1 MKTKEPQTAPVEK
14 TEDRETLVSGLE
26 NPAKIAEAGAG
37 TTPQLLAKLPESQD
51 IQSMPFLKREKDG
64 HERRGKRDAGKLM
77 DGNACREE
85 QRLLTTLKNAFGC
98 NSFREGQ
105 EQAVRAILDGKDALV
120 VMPTGGGKSLTYLLP
135 GLLLPGLVIIV
146 SPLLALMDDQVRR
159 LQERHLPAI
168 AFNSLLSPSQRNT
181 ILQELPVHSF
191 PAYENLVSP
200 PPSSSSSSTS
210 SSASSFSSTSSSSS
224 SQVSAS
230 SSGGS
235 RFALPCLSASPSR
248 KYKFLFVTPEQV
260 TSPTFQRMLSQLEA
274 RRRDTG
280 KGGGAEEPTADE
292 EARNVRR
299 SRGVALIAVD
309 EAHCICTWGHDFRRS
324 YRQVAKQ
331 KFPLNLSVLRTILPE
346 TPLLAC
352 TATATPAVCADI
364 QTSLALRDAVHIGL
378 SFDRKNI
385 FYEVRLKRRLG
396 ARTEDDA
403 VPDEDPAAA
412 ADEEEDWTLEDMAA
426 EVATRHRGECGIIY
440 CFKKATCESVATAL
454 RCRGIPAQAYH
465 AGLSDKVR
473 CELQRGW
480 MEGNIRVLVATVAF
494 GLGVDNPHVRF
505 VFHHS
510 LPKTMEGYYQESG
523 RCGRDG
529 RPAHALLYY
538 SPRNFESLRYI
549 MDYTFSQLKL
559 YSSKGRK
566 PNARTKKGAGN
577 RQEGEGEE
585 EPDSVEDQKARLEHM
600 ERRYQKDLQS
610 LKEVRKYC
618 EETGCRRACILKF
631 FGETVVPRRGFA
643 KPSGR
648 RESSKDPSKKRHRDA
663 AEESEATSCRSFNR
677 AKTEEK
683 LSVHSGSADTAFVSQ
698 GNRNVSDGESLVA
711 CVRKRAPSC
720 SDRVGAG
727 FSEVKLGNNQNGENL
742 KKNLCSDE
750 SDGGACLDAWRCCD
764 LCEESKEGKTN
775 GGGLPGK
782 GHLTSAPSAS
792 VLASLNSRGC
802 TRVSSASR
810 RAPRSFAGGGMAAVA
825 GEDDGGV
832 LARGTLE
839 FEKDDSSGEESGGDS
854 RWCGAA
860 KSFTGA
866 TTLRTGSSWYTH
878 TSVMPRGLMAS
889 ARGKR
894 SEHCRSAG
902 TGASGGGR
910 VVYHTSA
917 GSAFCRQSGVTKGQG
932 TPSLKSG
939 RVTDAVRAK
948 GLRAVMEELERQ
960 EQLAE
965 EEEDEG
971 KKSRFFRQK
980 FAAVRRSSSEADT
993 PASRSCP
1000 LPFRRPRPASLGP
1013 ASRKT
1018 ACGMPLSNQ
1027 PARSLAFVRA
1037 SALPRDPTK
1046 SGAVAAAP
1054 LKSGLYHPRG
1064 KG

>member
-1 MKTKEPQTAPVEK
+1 M
-14 TEDRETLVSGLE
+14 
-26 NPAKIAEAGAG
+26 
-37 TTPQLLAKLPESQD
+37 
-51 IQSMPFLKREKDG
+51 
-64 HERRGKRDAGKLM
+64 
-77 DGNACREE
+77 
-85 QRLLTTLKNAFGC
+85 
-98 NSFREGQ
+98 
-105 EQAVRAILDGKDALV
+105 
-120 VMPTGGGKSLTYLLP
+120 
-135 GLLLPGLVIIV
+135 
-146 SPLLALMDDQVRR
+146 
-159 LQERHLPAI
+159 
-168 AFNSLLSPSQRNT
+168 
-181 ILQELPVHSF
+181 
-191 PAYENLVSP
+191 
-200 PPSSSSSSTS
+200 
-210 SSASSFSSTSSSSS
+210 
-224 SQVSAS
+224 SAS

-235 RFALPCLSASPSR
+235 RFALPCLSSLPSR

-260 TSPTFQRMLSQLEA
+260 ASPSFQRMLSQLEA
-274 RRRDTG
+274 RRRDIG
-280 KGGGAEEPTADE
+280 ERGGAKETTADE

-309 EAHCICTWGHDFRRS
+309 EAHCISIWGHDFRRS
-324 YRQVAKQ
+324 YR
-331 KFPLNLSVLRTILPE
+331 NLSVLRTILPE
-346 TPLLAC
+346 TPFLAC

-364 QTSLALRDAVHIGL
+364 QTSLALRDAVHIRL

-426 EVATRHRGECGIIY
+426 EVATRHHGECGIIY
-440 CFKKATCESVATAL
+440 CFKKATCESVAAAL

-538 SPRNFESLRYI
+538 SPRNFDSLRYI

-577 RQEGEGEE
+577 QQEGEE
-585 EPDSVEDQKARLEHM
+585 EEDPDFVEDQKARLEHM

-610 LKEVRKYC
+610 LKDVRKYC

-631 FGETVVPRRGFA
+631 FGETVVRRCGFA

-648 RESSKDPSKKRHRDA
+648 RESSKGPSKKRHRDA

-683 LSVHSGSADTAFVSQ
+683 LSVHSGNADTTFVSP
-698 GNRNVSDGESLVA
+698 GNRNLSEGNSLWTCA
-711 CVRKRAPSC
+711 REGAPSC
-720 SDRVGAG
+720 SDRGAG
-727 FSEVKLGNNQNGENL
+727 VSEVNLGNSQNAEDV
-742 KKNLCSDE
+742 KTNLCSDE
-750 SDGGACLDAWRCCD
+750 SNRGARLDAWRCCD

-839 FEKDDSSGEESGGDS
+839 FEKDDSSGEETGGDS
-854 RWCGAA
+854 RLYGSE
-860 KSFTGA
+860 KSFTAA
-866 TTLRTGSSWYTH
+866 TTLRTGSSWYTG
-878 TSVMPRGLMAS
+878 TSVMSRGLMAS
-889 ARGKR
+889 LRGKS
-894 SEHCRSAG
+894 SEYCRSAG

-910 VVYHTSA
+910 VVYHKSV
-917 GSAFCRQSGVTKGQG
+917 GSAFCRQSEVTKGQG
-932 TPSLKSG
+932 IPSLKSG
-939 RVTDAVRAK
+939 MVTDAVRAK

-965 EEEDEG
+965 EAEDEG
-971 KKSRFFRQK
+971 KKTRFFRQQ
-980 FAAVRRSSSEADT
+980 FTAMRRSSSEVDT
-993 PASRSCP
+993 PGSRSCH
-1000 LPFRRPRPASLGP
+1000 LPFRRPRPPSLGP
-1013 ASRKT
+1013 ASRET
-1018 ACGMPLSNQ
+1018 ACGMTLSNQ
-1027 PARSLAFVRA
+1027 PAHSLAFVRA

-1046 SGAVAAAP
+1046 SGAVAAAQQ